1 MKLTALFVALLAAAT
16 ASTQEPKSYRV
27 AFAANSSIPATI
39 HFFCSQGYEK
49 QECMHDVAALWR
61 ALAPYPLR
69 LLGEWLFYLALARE
83 RRPLAHSHS
92 GPSFSQ
98 HFRCCSAEQP
108 SWIVAC
114 FPVRSTATL
123 SLKSGRVSL

>member
-27 AFAANSSIPATI
+27 EFAANSSIPATI

-49 QECMHDVAALWR
+49 QECIHDVAALALWR

-69 LLGEWLFYLALARE
+69 LLGERLFYLALAPE
-83 RRPLAHSHS
+83 RRPL
-92 GPSFSQ
+92 PSQ
-98 HFRCCSAEQP
+98 AN
-108 SWIVAC
+108 
-114 FPVRSTATL
+114 RSDTDYQWQ
-123 SLKSGRVSL
+123 